1 MVLRT
6 RTVSC
11 AEAVPIPDA
20 IIVTAE
26 IATHASVATLYLA
39 FISSSH
45 WLAVG
50 MVPHCD
56 PLSRSARQH
65 SDPQGQVG
73 ASRVGSAISATGS
86 AYPSV
91 VSRFA
96 APQRT
101 DRMCQRT

>member
-1 MVLRT
+1 P
-6 RTVSC
+6 
-11 AEAVPIPDA
+11 APAVPIPDV
-20 IIVTAE
+20 I
-26 IATHASVATLYLA
+26 IATAPRTTLASAATLYLA

-56 PLSRSARQH
+56 PDHAPRGSIPIRSVKSGPVVWVPRY
-65 SDPQGQVG
+65 PQRGLLTL
-73 ASRVGSAISATGS
+73 A
-86 AYPSV
+86 

-101 DRMCQRT
+101 NWMCQGTCCS